1 MARIILHSGK
11 GGVGKTT
18 TSAAT
23 ALACA
28 KYGHRT
34 LVISFDLAH
43 SLSDSFDIDRNLFDQ
58 NKGQPFEVAPNLKI
72 QEIDVQEEL
81 ERHWG
86 EVYKYF
92 AMLLTNS
99 GVEDVVAEEV
109 AVMPG
114 MEDVIC
120 LLYLNQYVK
129 EGNYDVVVVD
139 CPPTSES
146 IRFVSMTST
155 LEWYMSKR
163 FGMDRN
169 LLKLARPLAK
179 LADYGALPDD
189 SYFAALKN
197 LFHRIE
203 GVESILID
211 PTITTVRLVTNAE
224 KMVVRETQRAFM
236 YFSMYGLTTDG
247 VIVNRLLP
255 KNDEYFKIW
264 VETQARHLEE
274 IESYFNPVPVTKV
287 PLFRDQVLGL
297 KRLEEVGQVLF
308 GDKDPAEIRI
318 KGTTFQFAKKKGIY
332 SLTLPMPFVKKEEID
347 LSRQQD
353 DLFVK
358 VGSFKRHVP
367 LPRAVARLDVR
378 EAEMKNGELV
388 ITFGQEKSNGN

>member
-1 MARIILHSGK
+1 MPRIILHSGK

-34 LVISFDLAH
+34 IVLSFDLAH
-43 SLSDSFDIDRNLFDQ
+43 SLSDSFDIDRDLFDQ
-58 NKGQPFEVAPNLKI
+58 NKGLPFNVAPNLDI

-86 EVYKYF
+86 DVYKYF
-92 AMLLTNS
+92 AMLLTSS
-99 GVEDVVAEEV
+99 GVKDVVAEEV

-129 EGNYDVVVVD
+129 EGKYDVVVVD

-155 LEWYMSKR
+155 IEWYMGKR

-179 LADYGALPDD
+179 LADYGALPED
-189 SYFAALKN
+189 SYFEAIKN

-203 GVESILID
+203 GVETILIN
-211 PTITTVRLVTNAE
+211 PEITTVRLVTNAE

-247 VIVNRLLP
+247 VVVNRLLP
-255 KNDEYFKIW
+255 QGDDYFKQWVATQTKHLGEIEEYF
-264 VETQARHLEE
+264 Q
-274 IESYFNPVPVTKV
+274 PVPVTKV
-287 PLFRDQVLGL
+287 PLFRDQVVGL
-297 KRLEEVGQVLF
+297 KRLEEVGEVLF
-308 GDKDPAEIRI
+308 GKKDPAEIRI
-318 KGTTFQFAKKKGIY
+318 KGSTFQFEKKGAKY
-332 SLTLPMPFVKKEEID
+332 LLKLPMPFVNKESID
-347 LSRQQD
+347 LSRQHD
-353 DLFVK
+353 DLFIRI
-358 VGSFKRHVP
+358 GSFKRHVP
-367 LPRAVARLDVR
+367 LPRAVARLSTEGAV
-378 EAEMKNGELV
+378 MKNGELHV
-388 ITFGQEKSNGN
+388 TFAKEK